1 MEGKT
6 ILARMTLSSGKRA
19 WIVVA
24 VLVALL
30 CGGLAGY
37 LYYRGHVAALP
48 APTTKVTA
56 QQVDLLSLL
65 PGDAPVIG
73 LGDLAALKASAFVQE
88 LEKLGPSPVEDG
100 DYSAFVRETGFDY
113 TRDLDTVAIA
123 AWPDSSS
130 TQELAPGAPAVP
142 TLRVL
147 VLGDGRF
154 DSAKIAGYATRSG
167 HATTVNGKTMYEF
180 RDPASKESLYVSLL
194 SPGRIALAQGVKLD
208 PVLGGKITAAKPDR
222 AAHMARV
229 AGRPIFIIARLDSV
243 LKDLPLDFG
252 SFDQLRTLLQSLRW
266 VTIAGQPNGAN
277 FEVGAEGDCDSA
289 SHALQISTILGGL
302 RWFARSA
309 LADPRNQQGMT
320 KDQIALANYFLQAS
334 KVSND
339 GHWLNLKVAL
349 KPAVLRLMLPPEPA
363 RRKSR

>member
-1 MEGKT
+1 MECKT

-19 WIVVA
+19 WIAVA
-24 VLVALL
+24 VLVAIL
-30 CGGLAGY
+30 CGCLAAY
-37 LYYRGHVAALP
+37 LYYRGHIAALP
-48 APTTKVTA
+48 ASTARVTA

-73 LGDLAALKASAFVQE
+73 FGDLAALKASAFVQE
-88 LEKLGPSPVEDG
+88 FEKLGPSPSEDT

-113 TRDLDTVAIA
+113 TRDLDTVAFA
-123 AWPDSSS
+123 VWPDSSS
-130 TQELAPGAPAVP
+130 TQQLAPGSPAAPR
-142 TLRVL
+142 LRVL

-154 DSAKIAGYATRSG
+154 DAAKIAGYATRSG
-167 HATTVNGKTMYEF
+167 RTTTVNGKTVYEF
-180 RDPASKESLYVSLL
+180 RDRAAKDSLYVSLL
-194 SPGRIALAQGVKLD
+194 SPGRIALAQGVNLD
-208 PVLGGKITAAKPDR
+208 AALGGKVGAVKPDR
-222 AAHMARV
+222 AAHMERV
-229 AGRPIFIIARLDSV
+229 AGHPIFIIARLDSV
-243 LKDLPLDFG
+243 LKDLSIDFG
-252 SFDQLRTLLQSLRW
+252 SFEQLRALLQSLRW

-309 LADPRNQQGMT
+309 LADPRSQQGMT
-320 KDQIALANYFLQAS
+320 KDQVALANYFLQAT

-349 KPAVLRLMLPPEPA
+349 TPAALRLMLPPEPA

>member
-1 MEGKT
+1 
-6 ILARMTLSSGKRA
+6 MTLSSDRRA
-19 WIVVA
+19 WIAVG

-30 CGGLAGY
+30 CGCLAGY
-37 LYYRGHVAALP
+37 LYYRGHIAALP
-48 APTTKVTA
+48 TSPTQVTA

-73 LGDLAALKASAFVQE
+73 FADLATLKASAFVQE
-88 LEKLGPSPVEDG
+88 FEQLGPSPTEDS
-100 DYSAFVRETGFDY
+100 DYSAFVRGTGFDY
-113 TRDLDTVAIA
+113 TRDLDSVAIA

-130 TQELAPGAPAVP
+130 TQQLAPGGLAVP

-154 DSAKIAGYATRSG
+154 DAAKIAGYATRSG
-167 HATTVNGKTMYEF
+167 RATTVDGKTVYEF
-180 RDPASKESLYVSLL
+180 RDPATKDSLYVSLL
-194 SPGRIALAQGVKLD
+194 SPGRIVLAQGVKLD
-208 PVLGGKITAAKPDR
+208 ALLGRKAAAAKPDR

-229 AGRPIFIIARLDSV
+229 AGRPIFIIARLDNV
-243 LKDLPLDFG
+243 LRDVPLNFG

-349 KPAVLRLMLPPEPA
+349 TPAVLRLMLPPEPA
-363 RRKSR
+363 RRKSH